1 MNTTDG
7 NIAAMHAP
15 RKRATTYVTEMP
27 IPAVTGRMMH
37 IAMRIA
43 EAFPNRLPETTELER
58 MFGMSTATAYRW
70 RSAVYYS
77 RAGS

>member
-1 MNTTDG
+1 MT
-7 NIAAMHAP
+7 AH
-15 RKRATTYVTEMP
+15 KRSTYVTELA
-27 IPAVTGRMMH
+27 IPAVTCRMMH

-58 MFGMSTATAYRW
+58 MFGMSRATAFRW